1 VLAALCAAGSVG
13 AFSYH
18 KIRPPR
24 AIARQIS
31 PYTAVARAHLGVE
44 VESMPEP
51 LFSGEILRRVLGP
64 PGQVLAVQVAKFL
77 ALSDGQGLEQRLRQ
91 AGQPMSVEAYRR
103 RHLQYAVG
111 APVAAG
117 LVGWMLG
124 STVMVVL
131 FIAAGAFSGAR
142 RMPEHL
148 RNLTRRRAER
158 MRSDLPTVAWMLTP
172 KIRNR
177 MTVTVAVADI
187 VRQGSGPVVD
197 DLARALYL
205 KDSAGYNDT
214 AAFELIAKETIEP
227 AAARFYNLLAAATT
241 GGVDLAP
248 ALLELARELRT
259 QRREEVARSSAK
271 RQIAMVLPDLAFMAP
286 VLILF
291 LMAPVPRLLFGGH

>member
-1 VLAALCAAGSVG
+1 
-13 AFSYH
+13 
-18 KIRPPR
+18 
-24 AIARQIS
+24 
-31 PYTAVARAHLGVE
+31 
-44 VESMPEP
+44 
-51 LFSGEILRRVLGP
+51 
-64 PGQVLAVQVAKFL
+64 
-77 ALSDGQGLEQRLRQ
+77 
-91 AGQPMSVEAYRR
+91 
-103 RHLQYAVG
+103 
-111 APVAAG
+111 
-117 LVGWMLG
+117 
-124 STVMVVL
+124 
-131 FIAAGAFSGAR
+131 
-142 RMPEHL
+142 
-148 RNLTRRRAER
+148 
-158 MRSDLPTVAWMLTP
+158 MLTP

-187 VRQGSGPVVD
+187 VQQGSGPVVD

-214 AAFELIAKETIEP
+214 AAFELIARETMEP